1 MKEFS
6 MVAKVAWIV
15 SAACAV
21 FFALAPQAGA
31 EFIPYGDLDG
41 THVTYL
47 QVKEESS
54 TGDGS
59 LYSTPQ
65 VADDALVFHPT
76 GFHAIANGGGFDFTE
91 GTLTTTVLAK
101 NSSRIDQI
109 VFTERGDWT
118 LLGGSGTAATNAG
131 VGGNLVLNIL
141 EIDRVSVSPITVSRS
156 LAFNP
161 FTGNFNLIDHR
172 GNAQPWNGSVTVDLD
187 EAIIAAGRSGR
198 ASKVAISLGN
208 NLYAFSEPGTV
219 AQIKKKNVNGVTIT
233 AVDLVPEP
241 STFVLLAVGGLGLA
255 LAALR
260 RCRRP
265 Q

>member
-1 MKEFS
+1 MATKTVW
-6 MVAKVAWIV
+6 VAFGVLV
-15 SAACAV
+15 TT
-21 FFALAPQAGA
+21 FALAPSARA
-31 EFIPYGDLDG
+31 DFMYGDLDG
-41 THVTYL
+41 DHVTYL
-47 QVKEESS
+47 QVTEGSS
-54 TGDGS
+54 TDPGS
-59 LYSTPQ
+59 KLYSTPQ
-65 VADDALVFHPT
+65 VADDALVFHPAS
-76 GFHAIANGGGFDFTE
+76 FNAIANGGGYDFTE
-91 GTLTTTVLAK
+91 ATLTTTVVAK
-101 NSSRIDQI
+101 NSSRIDKI

-118 LLGGSGTAATNAG
+118 LLGNTGTAATMVG
-131 VGGNLVLNIL
+131 VAGNLILSIL
-141 EIDRVSVSPITVSRS
+141 EIDRVSVSPITVSTS
-156 LAFNP
+156 LAFDP